1 MKITIIGA
9 AGTVGSCTAFAIAVR
24 GLADELVMLDLN
36 RNLLMNHVMDIS
48 TAALGLQNIVVRAG
62 NEEDLF
68 GSDIVIMAAGVPWR
82 YISSRMEL
90 LKDNIPVIQDTAKK
104 IKRFCPDAVV
114 ITATNPVDPLN
125 YAMQLSSGL
134 ERKRLIGYG
143 YNDSIRFRIM
153 AAKALSV
160 TPREVDGIVIG
171 EHGENQVLLFSSL
184 QVNGERIPVS
194 EDVKQNIRQ
203 EIPKILRSYE
213 SLGTGRTAGWT
224 SAVGLTNMVSAI
236 TRDTGEVFPCSVVL
250 DGEYGHRGL
259 SIGVPVILGR
269 GGVQQILEWK
279 LAPGERMELEQ
290 AISILKAAAHS
301 VEEILKLAHY

>member
-279 LAPGERMELEQ
+279 LAPGEQMELEQ
-290 AISILKAAAHS
+290 AISTLKAAAHS

>member
-90 LKDNIPVIQDTAKK
+90 LKDNVPVIQDTAKK

-290 AISILKAAAHS
+290 AISTLKAAAHS

>member
-90 LKDNIPVIQDTAKK
+90 LKDNVPVIQDTAKK

-236 TRDTGEVFPCSVVL
+236 TKDTGEVFPCSVVL

-269 GGVQQILEWK
+269 GGVQQILEWN

-290 AISILKAAAHS
+290 AISTLKAAAHS

>member
-9 AGTVGSCTAFAIAVR
+9 AGSLGSCTAFNIATH

-90 LKDNIPVIQDTAKK
+90 LKDNVPVIQDTAKK

-134 ERKRLIGYG
+134 DRKRLIGYG

>member
-24 GLADELVMLDLN
+24 GLADELVMIDLN

-90 LKDNIPVIQDTAKK
+90 LKDNVPVIQDTAKK

-134 ERKRLIGYG
+134 DRKRLIGYG

-279 LAPGERMELEQ
+279 LARGERMELEQ
-290 AISILKAAAHS
+290 AISTLKAAAHS

>member
-90 LKDNIPVIQDTAKK
+90 LKDNVPVIQDTAKK

>member
-36 RNLLMNHVMDIS
+36 RNLLMNHVMEIS

-90 LKDNIPVIQDTAKK
+90 LKDNVPVIQDTAKK

-301 VEEILKLAHY
+301 VEEILKLDRC

>member
-9 AGTVGSCTAFAIAVR
+9 AGTVGSCTAFNIATH
-24 GLADELVMLDLN
+24 GLADELVMIDLN

-62 NEEDLF
+62 NEEDLS

-90 LKDNIPVIQDTAKK
+90 LKDNVPVIQDTAKK

-134 ERKRLIGYG
+134 DRKRLIGYG

-290 AISILKAAAHS
+290 AISTLKAAAHS

>member
-134 ERKRLIGYG
+134 DRKRLIGYG

-184 QVNGERIPVS
+184 QVNSERIPVS

-290 AISILKAAAHS
+290 AISTLKAAAHS

>member
-9 AGTVGSCTAFAIAVR
+9 AGTVGSCTAFNIATH

-48 TAALGLQNIVVRAG
+48 TAALGLQNTVVRAG

-290 AISILKAAAHS
+290 AISTLKAAAHS

>member
-24 GLADELVMLDLN
+24 GLADELVMIDLN

-90 LKDNIPVIQDTAKK
+90 LKDNVPVIQDTAKK

-134 ERKRLIGYG
+134 DRKRLIGYG

-290 AISILKAAAHS
+290 AISTLKAAAHS

>member
-1 MKITIIGA
+1 MKVSIIGA

-36 RNLLMNHVMDIS
+36 RNLLMSHVIDIS
-48 TAALGLQNIVVRAG
+48 HAAPGLQNIVVKAG

-90 LKDNIPVIQDTAKK
+90 LKDNVPIIQDTAKK

-134 ERKRLIGYG
+134 DRKRLIGYG
-143 YNDSIRFRIM
+143 YNDTIRFRIM
-153 AAKALSV
+153 AAKALGV
-160 TPREVDGIVIG
+160 TPREVDGTVIG
-171 EHGENQVLLFSSL
+171 EHGEHQVLLFSSL
-184 QVNGERIPVS
+184 QVNGEHVHVS
-194 EDVKQNIRQ
+194 EDVKQNIKQ
-203 EIPKILRSYE
+203 EIPRILRSYE

-224 SAVGLTNMVSAI
+224 SAVGLANMVLAI

-269 GGVQQILEWK
+269 GGVKQILEWK
-279 LAPGERMELEQ
+279 LAPDEQMELEQ
-290 AISILKAAAHS
+290 AISTLKAAAHS
-301 VEEILKLAHY
+301 VEEILKLDHY

>member
-90 LKDNIPVIQDTAKK
+90 LKDNVPVIQDTAKK

-290 AISILKAAAHS
+290 AISTLKAVAHS